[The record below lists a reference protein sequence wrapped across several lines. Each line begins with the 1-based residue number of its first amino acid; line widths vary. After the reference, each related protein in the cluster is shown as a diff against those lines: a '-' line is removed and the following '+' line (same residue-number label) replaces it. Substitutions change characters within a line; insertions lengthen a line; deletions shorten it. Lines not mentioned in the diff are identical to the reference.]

1 MPVAFLLL
9 SCSVA
14 PPPALAQGHT
24 PAPVPAAGGFQS
36 SCGRRADADIRSG
49 VALLFLVE
57 PQEARAAFERAEA
70 IAPDC
75 AIASWGVALALLEL
89 PSTPPGESLQDRAAL
104 ALARARHGAIASD
117 RERAYV
123 ETAARLIEPR
133 TSPYGSRLRAF
144 AAASRALAR
153 TYPDDPHPTLLVAL
167 ACLAQSTAPGDM
179 GQREAATAIV
189 LRMGE
194 SLSDPGAATLLVLAR
209 DNPSDAATARAAAD
223 LLVRARPPSPRA
235 LQAAAR
241 VFHRLGAWTD
251 AVAAGEAA
259 IEVAAGPADGWLL
272 REGRWR
278 DHPLPWLV
286 EADAA
291 MGRFAGARA
300 RLSAATSAFDAA
312 AASLE
317 PRAAWRLRALLDVS
331 RLRLRWAMV
340 DWPAAVPWPDPD
352 LAASDAPVPGPP
364 DGDSA
369 SDDNRALRA
378 EASAVRA
385 VVEGLVAARA
395 AWPRGEPDRLAAAR
409 AAAERLDVHAAEHA
423 VPPRFELF
431 ATAVRVATSAALE
444 ARDELA
450 LLEAHAASLERR
462 VVEASSFA
470 PPVVSANQL
479 AGDAH
484 LQLRDWREALWRFTA
499 LATREP
505 RNARAWLGA
514 ARAAHRLGDPAAA
527 ERAMRFLA
535 IWDGADAD
543 RPELGEARKIA
554 GRPTLDEPRAAF

>member
-1 MPVAFLLL
+1 VPVAFLLL
-9 SCSVA
+9 FWPVA
-14 PPPALAQGHT
+14 MPRAFAQGYT
-24 PAPVPAAGGFQS
+24 PAPMLVVGGFQS
-36 SCGRRADADIRSG
+36 SCGQQADADIRSG

-70 IAPDC
+70 AVPDC
-75 AIASWGVALALLEL
+75 AVASWGVVLALLEL
-89 PSTPPGESLQDRAAL
+89 PSTPPGESPQDRAVL
-104 ALARARHGAIASD
+104 ALARARSGAIASD

-133 TSPYGSRLRAF
+133 ASPYGSRLRAF
-144 AAASRALAR
+144 TEAARALALK
-153 TYPDDPHPTLLVAL
+153 YPDDPHPVLLVAL

-194 SLSDPGAATLLVLAR
+194 SPSDPGAATLLVLAR

-223 LLVRARPPSPRA
+223 LLVRTRPPSPRA

-241 VFHRLGAWTD
+241 VFHRIGGWTG

-259 IEVAAGPADGWLL
+259 TELAGGPAGEWLL

-286 EADAA
+286 QADAA
-291 MGRFAGARA
+291 MGRFAQARA
-300 RLSAATSAFDAA
+300 RLTAATSAFDAV
-312 AASLE
+312 AASLG
-317 PRAAWRLRALLDVS
+317 PQAAWRLRALLDIS
-331 RLRLRWAMV
+331 WFRLRWAMV
-340 DWPAAVPWPDPD
+340 DWPAPVPWPDPD
-352 LAASDAPVPGPP
+352 LATFASPTPGPP

-369 SDDNRALRA
+369 SDDDRALRA

-409 AAAERLDVHAAEHA
+409 AAAASLDVHAADHA

-431 ATAVRVATSAALE
+431 ATVVRVATSAAFE

-462 VVEASSFA
+462 VVEASTFA
-470 PPVVSANQL
+470 PLVVAADQL

-499 LATREP
+499 LTAREP
-505 RNARAWLGA
+505 QNARAWLGA

-527 ERAMRFLA
+527 ERAARFLA
-535 IWDGADAD
+535 IWNEADAD
-543 RPELGEARKIA
+543 RPELGEARKLA
-554 GRPTLDEPRAAF
+554 KPDAPRAAF